1 MNTKFII
8 FSNLSINLQ
17 DLEERMG
24 HLVGDV
30 LIAAAFMSYMGP
42 FLSTY
47 REEITLKWMA
57 EVRWWH
63 IEMQGSQLMSSTLCD
78 RGVN

>member
-1 MNTKFII
+1 
-8 FSNLSINLQ
+8 
-17 DLEERMG
+17 MG

-47 REEITLKWMA
+47 REEITLKWMT
-57 EVRWWH
+57 EVSLSLSSSFH
-63 IEMQGSQLMSSTLCD
+63 SMQSILLIDLMSCASCPI
-78 RGVN
+78 